1 MKNLSETVSK
11 FLLERRMKKKKI
23 SDAIRKVMSN
33 NDPNNLT
40 NLNYGRTFVDPTTT
54 ISRDSSTA

>member
-1 MKNLSETVSK
+1 MKNLSESVIH
-11 FLLERRMKKKKI
+11 FLLERRMKKI
-23 SDAIRKVMSN
+23 SSAIRQVMN
-33 NDPNNLT
+33 KNDPNNIT